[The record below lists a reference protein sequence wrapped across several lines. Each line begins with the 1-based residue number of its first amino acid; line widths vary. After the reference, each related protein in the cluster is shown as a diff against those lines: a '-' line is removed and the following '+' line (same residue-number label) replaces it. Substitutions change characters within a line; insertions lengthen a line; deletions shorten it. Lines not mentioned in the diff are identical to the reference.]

1 MYRAWKKCFLQ
12 KDGWRFGS
20 FDHQEAVGLRLVLGG
35 AAQTPI
41 ESYNVRQN
49 RCRNRAMNT
58 ATDRLEMRL
67 PPEEKGLLA
76 RAAQLEG
83 VKLSQFVL
91 GPALKR
97 ARRIIAAAEQV
108 TVSAKGYGSVLDALA
123 NPPKPTRAL
132 IAAMRDYEAVGIQ
145 WR

>member
-1 MYRAWKKCFLQ
+1 M
-12 KDGWRFGS
+12 
-20 FDHQEAVGLRLVLGG
+20 H
-35 AAQTPI
+35 
-41 ESYNVRQN
+41 
-49 RCRNRAMNT
+49 T
-58 ATDRLEMRL
+58 ATERLEMRL

-97 ARRIIAAAEQV
+97 ARKVIAEAEQI
-108 TVSAKGYGSVLDALA
+108 TATARGYKDVLDALA
-123 NPPKPTRAL
+123 KPPKPTKAL
-132 IAAMRDYEAVGIQ
+132 IAAMRDYESAGIQ